1 MDKRQK
7 QGQEGSAM
15 MKAATFIVDKRN
27 LFFLLLIIG
36 LIFSAFSSSWV
47 QVENSLTEYLPA
59 DSETRQGL
67 DIMAEQFIT
76 YGTASIMVENVS
88 ISRASELHE
97 QLCDIEGVQSVAYT
111 EEDNYNNVSA
121 LYAITFDY
129 S

>member
-47 QVENSLTEYLPA
+47 QVENNLTEYLPA

-76 YGTASIMVENVS
+76 YGTASVMVENVS
-88 ISRASELHE
+88 LSRASELHE
-97 QLCDIEGVQSVAYT
+97 
-111 EEDNYNNVSA
+111 
-121 LYAITFDY
+121 
-129 S
+129 